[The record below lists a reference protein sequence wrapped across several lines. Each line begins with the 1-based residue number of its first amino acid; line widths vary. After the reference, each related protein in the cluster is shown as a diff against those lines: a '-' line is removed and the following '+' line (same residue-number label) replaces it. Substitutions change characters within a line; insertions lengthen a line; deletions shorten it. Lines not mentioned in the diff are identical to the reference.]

1 MTSPARICVVGSS
14 NIDLFFRTARL
25 PKPGETLAGRD
36 WFLGYGGKGANQAV
50 MASRLGAKV
59 AMVSRIGKDVF
70 GEGVLNNFQME
81 GIDTTH
87 VRTDERRSTGLA
99 SIVVDDDARNCIILV
114 PGANQSLT
122 CQDVRDAVP
131 AIHSANVLLCQLEVP
146 LEATLEACRLARA
159 AGVGTVLNPAPA
171 IELPEEL
178 LALADY
184 CIPNET
190 EIELLTGMP
199 TGDLTQCE
207 KAAKELLRRG
217 PKVVLLT
224 LGANGT
230 MIAEEKGTCLVPA
243 TPVQAVDTTGA
254 GDAFIGSLAVYL
266 SHGSA
271 LREAVGKANAVA
283 ALSVTRPGTQTSFPR
298 RDEVETFLATLSPR

>member
-14 NIDLFFRTARL
+14 NIDLFFRTPRL

-59 AMVSRIGKDVF
+59 AMVSRIGNDVF
-70 GEGVLNNFQME
+70 GEGVLNNFHME
-81 GIDTTH
+81 GIDTTY

-114 PGANQSLT
+114 PGANQDLT
-122 CQDVRDAVP
+122 PQDVRDAVP

-146 LEATLEACRLARA
+146 LEATLESCRLARA
-159 AGVGTVLNPAPA
+159 AGVGTILNPAPA

-190 EIELLTGMP
+190 EIELLSGMP
-199 TGDLTQCE
+199 TGDLAQCE

-230 MIAEEKGTCLVPA
+230 MIAEEKETCLVPA

-266 SHGSA
+266 SQGSA

-283 ALSVTRPGTQTSFPR
+283 ALSVTRLGTQTSFPR